1 MSVVIR
7 PAPACLLELEVI
19 TLIVHV
25 LCHLIYG
32 CLYMLV
38 LNLTNQE
45 ITSAMSEKEI
55 LGKGGYGT
63 VYRGYMRSTRVA
75 ISALMRLG

>member
-1 MSVVIR
+1 
-7 PAPACLLELEVI
+7 
-19 TLIVHV
+19 
-25 LCHLIYG
+25 
-32 CLYMLV
+32 MLV
-38 LNLTNQE
+38 LKLTNQE

-75 ISALMRLG
+75 IKCLNEVRLNDSNIIAHFCNSILSGWSKGNHLQ